1 MKRKK
6 LKLRENELSN
16 SSNLIFQENQNQNQS
31 LKEQISKDRKI
42 LELQNQLEIVIQQLE
57 DKEDKE
63 EELQLQ
69 NAKLD
74 NTLKSLNT
82 FVEELRSQKEEKDLL
97 LERAH
102 IDIQRMKDDVEVK
115 IDSNPLSDND
125 KNLESMSLWNEF
137 SELEKKIQDNIQ
149 SNKPPKKE
157 ILGVK
162 EEYFL
167 LTAAAMKVRYA
178 LRFGDEQVFSI
189 NNSILYDR
197 LCTQRIQ
204 YHEWHIWLLKQFAIE
219 LAQQRHAKNQNQSS
233 TERKIPLTRNQSQLN
248 LSPRKRAQSVA
259 QKSKTLAQ
267 FPISKMR
274 SKSSVRIGLDQPLDN
289 NVNNFV

>member
-1 MKRKK
+1 M
-6 LKLRENELSN
+6 N
-16 SSNLIFQENQNQNQS
+16 FQNW
-31 LKEQISKDRKI
+31 K
-42 LELQNQLEIVIQQLE
+42 
-57 DKEDKE
+57 
-63 EELQLQ
+63 
-69 NAKLD
+69 
-74 NTLKSLNT
+74 
-82 FVEELRSQKEEKDLL
+82 
-97 LERAH
+97 
-102 IDIQRMKDDVEVK
+102 
-115 IDSNPLSDND
+115 
-125 KNLESMSLWNEF
+125 
-137 SELEKKIQDNIQ
+137 KKIQDNIQ

>member
-137 SELEKKIQDNIQ
+137 SELEKKN
-149 SNKPPKKE
+149 
-157 ILGVK
+157 
-162 EEYFL
+162 
-167 LTAAAMKVRYA
+167 
-178 LRFGDEQVFSI
+178 
-189 NNSILYDR
+189 
-197 LCTQRIQ
+197 
-204 YHEWHIWLLKQFAIE
+204 
-219 LAQQRHAKNQNQSS
+219 
-233 TERKIPLTRNQSQLN
+233 
-248 LSPRKRAQSVA
+248 PR
-259 QKSKTLAQ
+259 
-267 FPISKMR
+267 
-274 SKSSVRIGLDQPLDN
+274 
-289 NVNNFV
+289 